1 MPTISARL
9 PTIVG
14 IEALKREY
22 QTLGGLVDMNWAA
35 AKKELWNVLHVVI
48 KGDESGQR
56 SPQPTRISNLKAPQ
70 RTVEF
75 IGKGRLSCLEYTELT
90 DM

>member
-1 MPTISARL
+1 MRHDGSSPPEGTDGRCTKESHMPTISARL

-48 KGDESGQR
+48 KGDESGPEG
-56 SPQPTRISNLKAPQ
+56 S
-70 RTVEF
+70 
-75 IGKGRLSCLEYTELT
+75 TE
-90 DM
+90 DG